1 MTRAK
6 EFVKLLRGKDIKKL
20 SGLDDIKVEQGRES
34 FESIQ
39 KYIDVL
45 YAPDEAHAMKK

>member
-6 EFVKLLRGKDIKKL
+6 DFVKLLMGEDIKKL
-20 SGLDDIKVEQGRES
+20 SGLDDIKVEMGREN
-34 FESIQ
+34 FQSIR

-45 YAPDEAHAMKK
+45 YAPQ